1 MNTNEQPVDS
11 APRRKPGRIAPWA
24 EIITILLVAVFLAV
38 SFFTGRVKYFVAS
51 YYVWLPIVAAVALLG
66 MVIARLRA
74 HLQGYVSGE
83 LEEQSAWQIPL
94 SLCVIVLIL
103 PMVLGVVIA
112 PTRYSSEGMRKRRVS
127 GPARDVPLE
136 QAVKWVM
143 GAKAA
148 GKAGAGGGVSLPKN
162 PTILDVL
169 NAAGEGNAKALE
181 GTFVTVMGQCDLP
194 NGAKSERFDIYRL
207 VVTCC
212 IADATAVAVEVARR
226 PTVALE
232 AGGWVRVEGII
243 KFDSK
248 IDPSIPVIHA
258 TVTTKVPEPSE
269 PYL

>member
-1 MNTNEQPVDS
+1 
-11 APRRKPGRIAPWA
+11 
-24 EIITILLVAVFLAV
+24 
-38 SFFTGRVKYFVAS
+38 
-51 YYVWLPIVAAVALLG
+51 
-66 MVIARLRA
+66 
-74 HLQGYVSGE
+74 
-83 LEEQSAWQIPL
+83 
-94 SLCVIVLIL
+94 
-103 PMVLGVVIA
+103 
-112 PTRYSSEGMRKRRVS
+112 
-127 GPARDVPLE
+127 VPLE

-143 GAKAA
+143 GGKAA
-148 GKAGAGGGVSLPKN
+148 GKGGAGGGGVSLPKN

-194 NGAKSERFDIYRL
+194 DGAKSERFDIYRL

-226 PTVALE
+226 PTVELE
-232 AGGWVRVEGII
+232 NGEWVRVEGLI

-258 TVTTKVPEPSE
+258 TVTTKIPELSE